1 MEETKKHD
9 KQSIHE
15 SRKRDYTM
23 RLSKMHLKTLREVP
37 NEAELASHI
46 LLLRGGMI
54 RKLAS
59 GIYGYM
65 PLGWRS
71 IRKIENIIRE
81 EMDKSGSQ
89 EVLMSAIQP
98 AELWQESKRWFAYG
112 PEMWRVKD
120 RHEREFC
127 LGPTH
132 EEVFT
137 DIVRNEIS
145 SHRQLPVNLY
155 QIQTKYR
162 DEARPRF
169 GLMRSRE
176 FIMKDAYSF
185 DKDEEGLDESYKEMY
200 ETYERIFTRCG
211 LTFRAVEADTGAIGG
226 SNSHEFTAIS
236 EVGESEIT
244 YCNACKMAATTE
256 KAEVADECSEEDV
269 KEIPLEKIYTPNT
282 KTITE
287 VAQYLDIDEKKT
299 IKALLFVTHDD
310 QGEKSGYAIAF
321 IRGDREL
328 NEVKLIN
335 ALGIHEHQIEFADE
349 AEIADATGAVGGF
362 TGPIGLV
369 NCTVV
374 IDSELTKLKNLCA
387 GANEKNYHIKNVNY
401 GRDYKGDIIADIK
414 TLKANDPCPKCGAPV
429 KHARGIEVGQVFKLG
444 TKYSDSMGAV
454 YKDENQKD
462 KPIVMGSY
470 GIGVSRTLAA
480 IIEQNHDENG
490 IIWPMPVAPYEVM
503 ITVVKVKDDVQMELA
518 EKMYDELVEAGIEV
532 LLDDRDERVGVK
544 FKDAD
549 LLGVPIRITVGKG
562 ATNKLVEYKLRRDVE
577 KVELHME
584 EAIEK
589 AKKTVLKE
597 R

>member
-1 MEETKKHD
+1 MKKYN

-518 EKMYDELVEAGIEV
+518 EKMYDEFVEAGIEV